1 MLTMTPLL
9 RVIISRATRCRQK
22 NTPLAFTRLMR
33 SQSASASS
41 MRSASIMITLLACR
55 GPEDTVS
62 SLILKSLLFGRPW
75 WVNQRSPRQ
84 GDATVRDSDGP
95 YVGGRKTQGAELGP
109 ARSRLDRQ
117 GLLLVRLP

>member
-1 MLTMTPLL
+1 MPLPAP
-9 RVIISRATRCRQK
+9 VTIAT
-22 NTPLAFTRLMR
+22 
-33 SQSASASS
+33 
-41 MRSASIMITLLACR
+41 RSASIMITLLACR

-95 YVGGRKTQGAELGP
+95 YVGGRKTQGAEEDGYCNDRSDGRERGLACPQLGGSVMIDVEKID
-109 ARSRLDRQ
+109 ALF
-117 GLLLVRLP
+117 